1 MADDALKVSLKVLV
15 YSDDRNTREQVRM
28 AIGRRPAAD
37 LPPMEYLDVATQW
50 AVLEELHRGGIAL
63 AILDGEAAQA
73 GGLGVCRTIKQEVFE
88 SPPILVVIARPQDQ
102 WLASWSRADGVV
114 SHPIDPITTAAAA
127 AELLRGQ
134 VAGGVAS

>member
-1 MADDALKVSLKVLV
+1 MADDALNVLV

-28 AIGRRPAAD
+28 ALGRRPASD
-37 LPPMEYLDVATQW
+37 LPPVEFVDAATSW
-50 AVLEELHRGGIAL
+50 AVLDLLSKGGIAL
-63 AILDGEAAQA
+63 AILDGEATPA
-73 GGLGVCRTIKQEVFE
+73 GGLGVCRTVKEEIY
-88 SPPILVVIARPQDQ
+88 SAPPILVLIGRAQDR

-114 SHPIDPITTAAAA
+114 SHPIDPITIAAAA